1 MVFGVLISVSTQCG
15 IICMVTGLVFRPS
28 LSLDNSED
36 QNSTTR
42 ASSLINDG
50 DKLIRYLSTQL
61 LGASKLGS
69 RVSTLEIS
77 ILTA

>member
-1 MVFGVLISVSTQCG
+1 MVLGVLISVSTQCG

-50 DKLIRYLSTQL
+50 DK
-61 LGASKLGS
+61 
-69 RVSTLEIS
+69 
-77 ILTA
+77 